1 MRLRLMLAVLAGT
14 IAVSV
19 PVSAQ
24 VTNDD
29 VGGIPTETQ
38 DRIRAGDQTNAALNW
53 LGLLGLIVLW
63 GMKKGHDEDSYHP
76 SDIE

>member
-14 IAVSV
+14 IAFSAPASSQVS
-19 PVSAQ
+19 
-24 VTNDD
+24 NDD

-53 LGLLGLIVLW
+53 LGLLGLLGLW
-63 GMKKGHDEDSYHP
+63 GLKKGHDEDSYHP

>member
-14 IAVSV
+14 IAFGA

-24 VTNDD
+24 VSNDD
-29 VGGIPTETQ
+29 IGGIPTETQ
-38 DRIRAGDQTNAALNW
+38 DRMRAGDQTNAALNW
-53 LGLLGLIVLW
+53 LGLIGLLGLW
-63 GMKKGHDEDSYHP
+63 GLKKGHDEDSYHP

>member
-1 MRLRLMLAVLAGT
+1 MRLRLMLAVLAGS

-19 PVSAQ
+19 PASAQ

-29 VGGIPTETQ
+29 IGGIPTETQ

-53 LGLLGLIVLW
+53 LGLIGLLGLW
-63 GMKKGHDEDSYHP
+63 GLKKGHDEDSYHP